1 MPFSIQRG
9 ILRREFETVPVLRRV
24 EELLSDMIS
33 EVREMV
39 IDPSLSG
46 TGLSRRTP
54 STLACIPSRRSEI
67 SVRYMVERGDGPLRA
82 RLVILGPHDAMLE
95 RPLASDGRNNGHS
108 ARLDS
113 EVGTPG
119 HRPIG

>member
-39 IDPSLSG
+39 IDPSL
-46 TGLSRRTP
+46 
-54 STLACIPSRRSEI
+54 
-67 SVRYMVERGDGPLRA
+67 
-82 RLVILGPHDAMLE
+82 
-95 RPLASDGRNNGHS
+95 
-108 ARLDS
+108 
-113 EVGTPG
+113 
-119 HRPIG
+119 